1 MRPTFAARPEQA
13 TSGCSAHTRTKP
25 PSPSA
30 MLRRLRDELVALLII
45 CLVIRLC
52 AWLIAPVLPMVIVL
66 LFVLGVLARVVGERF
81 F

>member
-1 MRPTFAARPEQA
+1 
-13 TSGCSAHTRTKP
+13 
-25 PSPSA
+25 